1 MQSPQSEAT
10 DQVMF
15 DGNGKEIQEKL
26 TVSQEMM
33 LRARS
38 EKLEIDSEFAS
49 EIGRRDEL
57 VCRAADFP
65 GFVEHLAVHLNDLDD
80 KASMHAGD
88 VAAQV
93 NYCNYLLEFA
103 GLGSLQRVAAAV
115 KFLLDEVRADGVARE
130 EKAMQSLRKYFHSL
144 HSKERGGDDHHE
156 MMEDEEKEDE
166 EKADQPEKV
175 G

>member
-156 MMEDEEKEDE
+156 MMEDEEK
-166 EKADQPEKV
+166 ADQPEKV